1 MKWTQILGIAA
12 GTIKNNTEYGNSNKS
27 YEEVDTESGNDLSD
41 EMTEDGPEMFYVD
54 KIIDI
59 RWERNQ
65 NGQEEPRYR
74 VRWHGY
80 KASHDSWE
88 PKESFEPCPHILQAF
103 LDTFESMKAEHVAH
117 LQSMGVTPTETE
129 ARNVNILS
137 PHIQRITQK
146 SSAGK
151 RMLYRVV
158 WEENNA
164 TWEDEDALKHATN
177 KIDEYRV
184 HMRLSRL
191 KVQAK
196 RREKKEEERR
206 KAEAAA
212 ARDDSDCAKHSQQR
226 KCFKKLENDQQIM
239 SQDMYSRIKT
249 RQRSPSDSQDND
261 DAEDRQSKKPS
272 KYLRKEQSGGASNY
286 NEENKENT
294 AGSSTGN
301 KFHQSPQP
309 GTSREYLEA
318 KEMQQRWQLQQ
329 HQHQGG
335 GGGSDDDKDY
345 HDDYGDEN
353 MVRLIDGLPE
363 YNPDEVEE
371 EFKRMEM
378 ETAILTGKEFQD
390 AVYANNYE
398 LVFSALR
405 SNNVPDVNFTC
416 LFLDMTRRCKRDM
429 AILLASRVPDLTVL
443 DLWGENAL
451 TLAARHGD
459 ISFAYSLLQHGIPL
473 NLCNSLGQTAY
484 DVACL
489 YKNVEF
495 QAFCIT
501 FAEIQKVPLK

>member
-1 MKWTQILGIAA
+1 
-12 GTIKNNTEYGNSNKS
+12 
-27 YEEVDTESGNDLSD
+27 
-41 EMTEDGPEMFYVD
+41 
-54 KIIDI
+54 
-59 RWERNQ
+59 
-65 NGQEEPRYR
+65 
-74 VRWHGY
+74 
-80 KASHDSWE
+80 
-88 PKESFEPCPHILQAF
+88 
-103 LDTFESMKAEHVAH
+103 
-117 LQSMGVTPTETE
+117 
-129 ARNVNILS
+129 
-137 PHIQRITQK
+137 
-146 SSAGK
+146 
-151 RMLYRVV
+151 MLYRVV

-212 ARDDSDCAKHSQQR
+212 ARDDSDCANLYTRYSGQGHY
-226 KCFKKLENDQQIM
+226 KKIIK
-239 SQDMYSRIKT
+239 DMLRCKSLKNRIT
-249 RQRSPSDSQDND
+249 RMMTQNWD
-261 DAEDRQSKKPS
+261 
-272 KYLRKEQSGGASNY
+272 
-286 NEENKENT
+286 
-294 AGSSTGN
+294 
-301 KFHQSPQP
+301 
-309 GTSREYLEA
+309 
-318 KEMQQRWQLQQ
+318 
-329 HQHQGG
+329 
-335 GGGSDDDKDY
+335 
-345 HDDYGDEN
+345 
-353 MVRLIDGLPE
+353 
-363 YNPDEVEE
+363 
-371 EFKRMEM
+371 
-378 ETAILTGKEFQD
+378 
-390 AVYANNYE
+390 NYE